1 MEKLFNVEELAQALR
16 INKQTAQR
24 FIREGKI
31 KAHKVGKRYM
41 VKESDID
48 AYLTKVYQ

>member
-1 MEKLFNVEELAQALR
+1 MEKLFNTKELAGVLR
-16 INKQTAQR
+16 INEQTAQR

-31 KAHKVGKRYM
+31 KALKIGRSYQ

-48 AYLTKVYQ
+48 AYLTSVYQ